1 MNVKKKDRSSWIWI
15 LIGLIVAVLVII
27 YIATSTGSSE
37 NSDVNRTYVPGSSHP
52 LVHRTPLPVF
62 WA

>member
-37 NSDVNRTYVPGSSHP
+37 NSDVNRTYVPGTVHP
-52 LVHRTPLPVF
+52 VAHLSQSPVIRT
-62 WA
+62 